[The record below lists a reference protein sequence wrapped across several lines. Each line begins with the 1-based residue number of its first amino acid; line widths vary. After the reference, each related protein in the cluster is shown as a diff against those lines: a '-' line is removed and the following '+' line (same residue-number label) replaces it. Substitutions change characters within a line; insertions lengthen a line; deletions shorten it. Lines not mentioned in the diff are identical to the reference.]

1 MDSLKK
7 FTQFF
12 GLHPLVGFGMFA
24 VDMMLFGGEL
34 ATAGIGWMI
43 TVPIGLALSIPCALL
58 QHYSYKDDWGT
69 AIGKGMLIGLLT
81 AIPTALPAVV
91 PAIGGVVGAVNM
103 LRGGSV
109 TETEAPPPVEE
120 TK

>member
-34 ATAGIGWMI
+34 ATAGIGWFV
-43 TVPIGLALSIPCALL
+43 TVPVGIALAIPCSLI

-103 LRGGSV
+103 LRGGG
-109 TETEAPPPVEE
+109 ETEAASPAEE